1 MTKSYPKVH
10 VYPHPDIPRVQT
22 LRYILHVSLW
32 YNMYDGTKLNLR
44 C

>member
-1 MTKSYPKVH
+1 MTKSYAKVN
-10 VYPHPDIPRVQT
+10 VYPHPDIPRVQ
-22 LRYILHVSLW
+22 RYILHVSLL